1 MATFSESVPFFLTE
15 KIADGSCCVTSMAET
30 LNAIQTVS
38 IIYLISSGWLSGWG
52 WCSGSCCSGRGR
64 SCCSGNQGLVV
75 EEIDWPVHR
84 IHDHS
89 NLLEKW
95 SINQDQKQVLF
106 KITLQIRTWTLWQES
121 ILSYEFDDYEP
132 VWILSRTNFEK
143 RNCYPKWKQ
152 RQLKRMY
159 KLTSRRLRSIWRDLV
174 ASSSQTATSFP
185 VYGTSVM
192 V

>member
-75 EEIDWPVHR
+75 EEIDWPIHR

-95 SINQDQKQVLF
+95 SINQDQKQVGTIQNNTVDLNVDIIAGKYYYLTNLMIMDQCRYF
-106 KITLQIRTWTLWQES
+106 HGP
-121 ILSYEFDDYEP
+121 ILKKEI
-132 VWILSRTNFEK
+132 VTQNGNK
-143 RNCYPKWKQ
+143 GN
-152 RQLKRMY
+152 
-159 KLTSRRLRSIWRDLV
+159 
-174 ASSSQTATSFP
+174 
-185 VYGTSVM
+185 
-192 V
+192 